1 MLYAI
6 PRMRGGIVRAQS
18 ALARAT
24 YRPHFGPGLLVFGW
38 PIITFAK
45 GSTAKLGANTVLI
58 SHSRFSEPGIGH
70 PVVLRNSDHGSHTH
84 RR

>member
-18 ALARAT
+18 ALGAT

-58 SHSRFSEPGIGH
+58 STAVSANPASAIRWCCG
-70 PVVLRNSDHGSHTH
+70 L
-84 RR
+84 